1 LIRRID
7 EGDWEQL
14 RDVRLRALATDREA
28 FLDRLE
34 DVRGLPEA
42 HWRTR
47 ARASQSSATFV
58 EERNGAFAAMGATF
72 VADDPSTAYLVGM
85 WVAPELRRTG
95 IADDLV
101 AAARWKR

>member
-1 LIRRID
+1 M
-7 EGDWEQL
+7 
-14 RDVRLRALATDREA
+14 V
-28 FLDRLE
+28 
-34 DVRGLPEA
+34 
-42 HWRTR
+42 
-47 ARASQSSATFV
+47 
-58 EERNGAFAAMGATF
+58 ATF